1 MKDGRVMQNRM
12 WPAAVGLLV
21 LGMPAA
27 AAAQVVDWEDRA
39 FININAGG
47 QTQSRTI
54 EAASVF
60 PLYGEEAS
68 LQSSIESG
76 KGMLFDISGGARV
89 WGNLGFGVG
98 FSRFSDTSSTTVRG
112 SLPHPLFFNQHRQV
126 TASVSGLEHTESAVH
141 LFALWMLP
149 LSEKIDVALF
159 AGPSFFDVS
168 QDLVAAAVPTS
179 EVPPFAAPVISATKI
194 GADET
199 AVGANVGVDV
209 SYMVTSRVGAGLFL
223 RYAQASVTFE
233 GGGQSA
239 NTDVGGFQVGA
250 GLRVRFK

>member
-1 MKDGRVMQNRM
+1 MQNRM
-12 WPAAVGLLV
+12 WPAALSVLV
-21 LGMPAA
+21 LGMPAV
-27 AAAQVVDWEDRA
+27 AAAQLVDWEDRA
-39 FININAGG
+39 FININTAG

-54 EAASVF
+54 DAASVF

-68 LQSSIESG
+68 LRSSIESG

-98 FSRFSDTSSTTVRG
+98 FSRLSDTSASTVRA
-112 SLPHPLFFNQHRQV
+112 SLPHPLFFNQHRNV
-126 TASVSGLEHTESAVH
+126 AADVSGLEHTESAVH

-149 LSEKIDVALF
+149 LSEKIDVAIF

-168 QDLVAAAVPTS
+168 QDLVAVAIPAA
-179 EVPPFAAPVISATKI
+179 EAPPFTSPAITATKI
-194 GADET
+194 AADDT
-199 AVGANVGVDV
+199 AVGVNVGVDW

-223 RYAQASVTFE
+223 RYAKASVTFE

-239 NTDVGGFQVGA
+239 DTDVGGFQVGA